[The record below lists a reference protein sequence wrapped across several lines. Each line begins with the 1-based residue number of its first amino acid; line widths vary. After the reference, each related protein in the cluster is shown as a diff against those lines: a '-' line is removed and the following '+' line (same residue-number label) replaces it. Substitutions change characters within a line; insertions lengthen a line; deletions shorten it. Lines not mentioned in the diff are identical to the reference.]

1 MNIPV
6 TRYDTATLLG
16 VMVETEPVQ
25 NYWLQF
31 FPNQINF
38 DTEYV
43 DFSMISESRQIAP
56 LVVPTAQGKP
66 IYATAEKAARVKPA
80 YVKPKDAVTASRVI
94 KRVAGFGELS
104 TGATP
109 MSPAQRYNA
118 IIGDILA
125 FHRKAIERRW
135 EWMAAQAIQFGSVT
149 LQSDD
154 YPLTLVDFERDAG
167 HTITLGGGARWGD
180 VGVSILDNITA
191 WRNLTRTARF
201 GGITNRLTVGTEAWA
216 KMVDDAEIRE
226 LLGLDL
232 RPSNNGLQLNLGVRE
247 GLEVEYVGKINGT
260 LEVYV
265 YSDYYE
271 DAAGAQVPFMSPK
284 DVVLTG
290 PSINGYRCFGAI
302 QDIAAGMQPLEIFP
316 KMWDEKDPSVTF
328 VMSQSAPL
336 MVPIHTNAT
345 LKARVVA

>member
-1 MNIPV
+1 MIPI

-16 VMVETEPVQ
+16 VMREVEPPQ

-31 FPNQINF
+31 FPNQLNF

-43 DFSMISESRQIAP
+43 DFSQINESRQIAP

-66 IYATAEKAARVKPA
+66 IYASAEKALRVKPA
-80 YVKPKDAVTASRVI
+80 YVKPKDPLTASRVI
-94 KRVAGFGELS
+94 KRVAGFGELA

-109 MSPAQRYNA
+109 MSPGQRYNA
-118 IIGDILA
+118 IIADILS

-135 EWMAAQAIQFGSVT
+135 EWMAGQAVQFGSVT
-149 LQSDD
+149 LESDD
-154 YPLTLVDFERDAG
+154 YPLTVVDFQRNAS
-167 HTITLGGGARWGD
+167 HTVVLGAGARWGD
-180 VGVSILDNITA
+180 AGVSILDYISA
-191 WRNLTRTARF
+191 WRQLTRTARF

-216 KMVDDAEIRE
+216 KMVDDPEIRT
-226 LLGLDL
+226 LLSLDL
-232 RPSNNGLQLNLGVRE
+232 RPFNNGLSLNLGVTE
-247 GLEVEYVGKINGT
+247 GLEVEFVGKINGT
-260 LEVYV
+260 LDVYV

-271 DAAGAQVPFMSPK
+271 SNLGAVVPFMSPK

-302 QDIAAGMQPLEIFP
+302 QDIEANLQPLEIFP

-336 MVPIHTNAT
+336 MVPVNTNGT
-345 LKARVVA
+345 FRARVVA